1 MFIIVLR
8 SFKCLLKV
16 IISKRNWGG
25 GNRKKYK
32 RLKSSL
38 LFSFKGQGPRTEII
52 YIGIYNWSNHSNLF
66 FSDTM
71 DLTDDEAHLP
81 RPAGT
86 PGSHAL
92 YSLDRCSS
100 LNKFEVPSSNGS
112 SSGETSSSNKDSSGV
127 TPTCTSATPTLATP
141 TFFVTSCQSSD
152 MDGGSHSS
160 EEELEEINN
169 LPNLPNSNSTSSSM
183 STPLPNE
190 STATPVEFS
199 TTPPNHVHKPRRST
213 SPPPCIPLVHEVAT
227 TLPPRPS
234 SNDCGTGGGSGG
246 TDHASPDAGHAPSGE
261 AGHAPSSLELRSHD
275 GNSIDRRNI
284 LVVERRTIASKKRY
298 KQSRIHHIQR
308 PCLDFEKMQLVS

>member
-1 MFIIVLR
+1 
-8 SFKCLLKV
+8 
-16 IISKRNWGG
+16 
-25 GNRKKYK
+25 
-32 RLKSSL
+32 
-38 LFSFKGQGPRTEII
+38 
-52 YIGIYNWSNHSNLF
+52 
-66 FSDTM
+66 M

-127 TPTCTSATPTLATP
+127 TLTCTSATPTLATP

-169 LPNLPNSNSTSSSM
+169 LPNLPNSNSSSSSM

-190 STATPVEFS
+190 SAAMPVEFS

-213 SPPPCIPLVHEVAT
+213 SPPACIPLVHEAAT
-227 TLPPRPS
+227 PLPPRPS

-246 TDHASPDAGHAPSGE
+246 TDRASPGAGHAPFGE
-261 AGHAPSSLELRSHD
+261 AGHAHSSLELRSHD

>member
-1 MFIIVLR
+1 MTKLETHNINSDGQIMPNHIEQAAEED
-8 SFKCLLKV
+8 SGTETDDET
-16 IISKRNWGG
+16 GG
-25 GNRKKYK
+25 
-32 RLKSSL
+32 
-38 LFSFKGQGPRTEII
+38 PDE
-52 YIGIYNWSNHSNLF
+52 
-66 FSDTM
+66 DTM

-112 SSGETSSSNKDSSGV
+112 SSGETSSSNKDSSGA
-127 TPTCTSATPTLATP
+127 TPTCTSAKPTLSTP
-141 TFFVTSCQSSD
+141 TFFVTLCQNSD

-169 LPNLPNSNSTSSSM
+169 LPNGLPNSNSSSSSM
-183 STPLPNE
+183 ATPLPNE
-190 STATPVEFS
+190 SAATPVEFS

-213 SPPPCIPLVHEVAT
+213 SPSPCIPLVHEAAT

-234 SNDCGTGGGSGG
+234 SNDCGTGSGG
-246 TDHASPDAGHAPSGE
+246 TDHASLGDGHAPSGE
-261 AGHAPSSLELRSHD
+261 ASHAHSSLELRSHD

-308 PCLDFEKMQLVS
+308 PCLDFEKMQLLKTRAITSWRHGGELSLFCW